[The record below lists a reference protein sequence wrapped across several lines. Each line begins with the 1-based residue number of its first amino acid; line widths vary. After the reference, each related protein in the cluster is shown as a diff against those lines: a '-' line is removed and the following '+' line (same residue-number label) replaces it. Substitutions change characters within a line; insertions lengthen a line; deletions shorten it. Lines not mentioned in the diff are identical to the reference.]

1 MGSKSEYE
9 DNLNQRWEK
18 ISGEMVRGEE
28 EEWRIFKEEF
38 LEVDKEVCMSYRIK
52 NGKEESGVNSRVIGI
67 RRTDERKN

>member
-28 EEWRIFKEEF
+28 EE
-38 LEVDKEVCMSYRIK
+38 
-52 NGKEESGVNSRVIGI
+52 
-67 RRTDERKN
+67 